1 MLILSRKKNETIR
14 IGDQIEIKILG
25 VEGDNV
31 RIGIVAP
38 KEVKV
43 YRQEVFEQIL
53 AENKRAAIPQKANFL
68 KAAEAINQ
76 NVINK
81 SVHEKK
87 DEKK

>member
-31 RIGIVAP
+31 RIGIIAP

-68 KAAEAINQ
+68 EAARAINQ
-76 NVINK
+76 TVMNK
-81 SVHEKK
+81 SDHEKK
-87 DEKK
+87 DEK